1 MLVFYPKRRL
11 VRVSRTYLYIVA
23 LWATVQELA
32 DSRTPET
39 KLYDLETPASLWRTW
54 RRTVPRDMT
63 LNRRLVALVA
73 FDVLG
78 RVDAADA
85 DHDDTAAALDD
96 NESFPLTV
104 ATAEGVPNVKLGM
117 SDDRLALVQIRKHV
131 MRASQQ
137 IGSDPDAA
145 REELREITNLLESA
159 L

>member
-1 MLVFYPKRRL
+1 MD
-11 VRVSRTYLYIVA
+11 
-23 LWATVQELA
+23 
-32 DSRTPET
+32 DSLTT
-39 KLYDLETPASLWRTW
+39 TSSYQLSTPAELWRTW

-78 RVDAADA
+78 RVNDA
-85 DHDDTAAALDD
+85 DTDHSEAVASLADDEA
-96 NESFPLTV
+96 FPLMV
-104 ATAEGVPNVKLGM
+104 ATTDGTPNVTLGL